1 MIDCKES
8 AANER
13 KADSPRS
20 ANETQPD
27 HSKECGLD
35 RTLAETFPCSDALS
49 SIPDPVMNPFF
60 LE

>member
-8 AANER
+8 ARYER

-20 ANETQPD
+20 ANGLQLD
-27 HSKECGLD
+27 DSKECALD

-49 SIPDPVMNPFF
+49 SIPNPVTNPFF
-60 LE
+60 RD